1 METGDVGRRRGSWK
15 QGVKKVSGWVAVG
28 FLSIVVYMLRGEK
41 RYLSITVCIWREEVR
56 EGVITGKGA

>member
-28 FLSIVVYMLRGEK
+28 FLSIIVYMLRWEK
-41 RYLSITVCIWREEVR
+41 VPEYSCVYMERGA
-56 EGVITGKGA
+56 EGGR